1 MGKGEVP
8 DREEINIGTF
18 LKSAGI
24 RCEIIK
30 WHTNCAIIKPSQNN
44 KEA

>member
-8 DREEINIGTF
+8 DREEINIGIF

-24 RCEIIK
+24 
-30 WHTNCAIIKPSQNN
+30 QNSSDI
-44 KEA
+44 